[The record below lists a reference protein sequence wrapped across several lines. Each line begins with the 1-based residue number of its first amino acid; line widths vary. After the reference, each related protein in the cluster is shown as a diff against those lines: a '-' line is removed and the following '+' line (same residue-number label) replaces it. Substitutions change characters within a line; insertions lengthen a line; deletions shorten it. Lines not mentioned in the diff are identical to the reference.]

1 MRQRYDT
8 PMPTETMPSIQ
19 FVAPKAGSLEVR
31 EAEVPRIKP
40 NEVLIK
46 VRAAAVCGSDLH
58 LYQWDESIR
67 PKLLKAS
74 DNFRHGVIAGHEF
87 CGHVVEIGSEVGTI
101 MDDPDVKL
109 SIGDFVSAESHVVCG
124 KCYQCTHG
132 EKHVCVNDKII
143 GFDRDGAFARY
154 IALPSSCIWKNDAD
168 LPFEIAA
175 IQEPLGNAMHAAA
188 HFPLKGQRVAIIGL
202 GPIGM
207 FCSIIA
213 LIHGA
218 ERVITAEVSETRA
231 KIAREIGVHD
241 VIMAKPAKVP
251 DERAAE
257 RARVQAL
264 IREAAGHDGPDV
276 VLEMSGHPEAI
287 TNSIKS
293 VRRGGKVVAFGLPK
307 DAAYTFDDYSKD
319 VIFNGITIQGIIG
332 RRIYDTWYKVRDLV
346 RIPEARAKLRKVI
359 TEVLPYTEFRGG
371 FERMLKG
378 EAGKIVLEWDK

>member
-1 MRQRYDT
+1 
-8 PMPTETMPSIQ
+8 MPSIQ
-19 FVAPKAGSLEVR
+19 FVAPKPGSMEVR
-31 EAEVPRIKP
+31 EADIPRIQP
-40 NEVLIK
+40 HEVLIK

-67 PKLLKAS
+67 PKLLRAS

-87 CGHVVEIGSEVGTI
+87 CGTVVEIGSEVGTI
-101 MDDPDVKL
+101 MDDPTVKL
-109 SIGDFVSAESHVVCG
+109 APGDFVSAESHVVCG

-188 HFPLKGQRVAIIGL
+188 HFPLHGQRVAIIGL

-207 FCSIIA
+207 FCAVIA
-213 LIHGA
+213 LMHGA
-218 ERVITAEVSETRA
+218 ERVITVEVSETRA

-241 VIMAKPAKVP
+241 VIMAKPAKSP
-251 DERAAE
+251 EDRAAE
-257 RARVQAL
+257 RARVQGL

-276 VLEMSGHPEAI
+276 VLEMSGHPDAI
-287 TNSIKS
+287 TNSIKC

-307 DAAYTFDDYSKD
+307 DASYTFDDYSKD

-371 FERMLKG
+371 FERMLRG
-378 EAGKIVLEWDK
+378 EAGKIVLEFDK

>member
-1 MRQRYDT
+1 
-8 PMPTETMPSIQ
+8 MPSIQ
-19 FVAPKAGSLEVR
+19 FVAPKPGSMEVR
-31 EAEVPRIKP
+31 EADVPRIQP
-40 NEVLIK
+40 HEVLIK

-67 PKLLKAS
+67 PKLLRAS

-87 CGHVVEIGSEVGTI
+87 CGNVVEIGSQVGTI
-101 MDDPDVKL
+101 MDDPTVKL
-109 SIGDFVSAESHVVCG
+109 TPGDFVSAESHVVCG

-188 HFPLKGQRVAIIGL
+188 HFPLQGQRVAIIGL

-207 FCSIIA
+207 FCAVIA
-213 LIHGA
+213 LMHGA
-218 ERVITAEVSETRA
+218 ERVITVEVSETRA

-241 VIMAKPAKVP
+241 VIMAKPAKSP
-251 DERAAE
+251 EDRAAE
-257 RARVQAL
+257 RARIQGL

-276 VLEMSGHPEAI
+276 VLEMSGHPDAI
-287 TNSIKS
+287 TNSIKC

-307 DAAYTFDDYSKD
+307 DASYTFDDYSKD

-371 FERMLKG
+371 FERMLRG
-378 EAGKIVLEWDK
+378 EAGKIVLEFDK